1 MQLFDEEVRSLLTNH
16 PSNIGLQ
23 LMSYAYD
30 FCKSQKLTF
39 FLHNRIRLGEKMN
52 FVHQTRVELPTELEI
67 LIDLL
72 TVPLDTIS
80 TRRTEYDD
88 AGLVLPI
95 QNHLVYPLK
104 KIIRLYL
111 ATSVLFTVCGE
122 FICF

>member
-1 MQLFDEEVRSLLTNH
+1 
-16 PSNIGLQ
+16 
-23 LMSYAYD
+23 
-30 FCKSQKLTF
+30 
-39 FLHNRIRLGEKMN
+39 MN

-80 TRRTEYDD
+80 TRRSEYDD

-104 KIIRLYL
+104 INIR
-111 ATSVLFTVCGE
+111 
-122 FICF
+122 